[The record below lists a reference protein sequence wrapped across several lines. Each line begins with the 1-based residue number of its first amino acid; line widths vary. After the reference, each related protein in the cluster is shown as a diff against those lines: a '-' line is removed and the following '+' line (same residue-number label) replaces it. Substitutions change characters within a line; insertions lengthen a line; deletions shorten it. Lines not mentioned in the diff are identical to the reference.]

1 MAEQLQTEIR
11 DDRGTKNAR
20 RLRQSGKTPAILYG
34 HGKENVAIAI
44 DSSSLQA
51 ILRRGQR
58 LIELAGA
65 VNENAFVRDVQW
77 DAYGVN
83 LLHMDLTRVMEDDT
97 VEIDVTIEMRGTAP
111 GVSSGGVVSQAI
123 YSITLECP
131 VMEIPEKLEV
141 NINELQLDEM
151 ITVADI
157 EIPANCTLITDPVT
171 LAVQCVL
178 RMEEEEEEVEGDDV
192 EGTEDGE
199 QVVSAEPELIGRA
212 EDVADDESED
222 G

>member
-11 DDRGTKNAR
+11 DDRGTKNSR

-44 DSSSLQA
+44 DSSSLEA

-77 DAYGVN
+77 DTYGVN
-83 LLHMDLTRVMEDDT
+83 LLHMDLTRVREDDT
-97 VEIDVTIEMRGTAP
+97 VEIDVSIELRGTAP

-141 NINELQLDEM
+141 NINELQLEEI

-157 EIPANCTLITDPVT
+157 EIPANCTLITDPGT
-171 LAVQCVL
+171 LAVQCIV
-178 RMEEEEEEVEGDDV
+178 RMEDEEEVEGDDV

-199 QVVSAEPELIGRA
+199 QVVSSEPELIGGRP
-212 EDVADDESED
+212 EDDDESED
-222 G
+222 E

>member
-44 DSSSLQA
+44 DSSNLEA

-77 DAYGVN
+77 DTYGVN
-83 LLHMDLTRVMEDDT
+83 LLHMDLTRVREDDT
-97 VEIDVTIEMRGTAP
+97 VEIDVSIELRGTAP

-141 NINELQLDEM
+141 NINELQLEEI

-157 EIPANCTLITDPVT
+157 EIPANCTLITDPGT
-171 LAVQCVL
+171 LAVQCVV
-178 RMEEEEEEVEGDDV
+178 RMEDEEEGEGDDV

-199 QVVSAEPELIGRA
+199 QVVSAEPELIGGRP
-212 EDVADDESED
+212 EDDDDESED
-222 G
+222 E

>member
-44 DSSSLQA
+44 DSSSLEA

-77 DAYGVN
+77 DTYGVN
-83 LLHMDLTRVMEDDT
+83 LLHMDLTRVREDDT
-97 VEIDVTIEMRGTAP
+97 VEIDVSIELRGTAP

-141 NINELQLDEM
+141 NINELQLEEI

-157 EIPANCTLITDPVT
+157 EIPANCTLITDPGT
-171 LAVQCVL
+171 LAVQCIV
-178 RMEEEEEEVEGDDV
+178 RMEDEEEVEGDDV

-199 QVVSAEPELIGRA
+199 QVVSSEPELIGGRP
-212 EDVADDESED
+212 EDDDDESED
-222 G
+222 E

>member
-44 DSSSLQA
+44 DSSSLEA

-77 DAYGVN
+77 DTYGVN
-83 LLHMDLTRVMEDDT
+83 LLHMDLTRVREDDT
-97 VEIDVTIEMRGTAP
+97 VEIDVSIELRGTAP

-141 NINELQLDEM
+141 NINELQLEEI

-157 EIPANCTLITDPVT
+157 EIPANCTLISDPGT
-171 LAVQCVL
+171 LAVQCVV
-178 RMEEEEEEVEGDDV
+178 RMEDEEEVEGDDV

-199 QVVSAEPELIGRA
+199 QVVSSEPELIGGRP
-212 EDVADDESED
+212 EDDDDESED
-222 G
+222 E

>member
-20 RLRQSGKTPAILYG
+20 RLRQSGKIPAILYG

-44 DSSSLQA
+44 DSSSLEV

-77 DAYGVN
+77 DTYGVN

-97 VEIDVTIEMRGTAP
+97 VEIDVSIELRGTAP

-141 NINELQLDEM
+141 NINELQLDEA

-157 EIPANCTLITDPVT
+157 EIPANCTVITDPGT
-171 LAVQCVL
+171 LAVQCIL
-178 RMEEEEEEVEGDDV
+178 RMEEEEEIEGDDV
-192 EGTEDGE
+192 EGAEDGE
-199 QVVSAEPELIGRA
+199 QVVSAEPELIGGRA
-212 EDVADDESED
+212 EDDDDESED
-222 G
+222 E

>member
-1 MAEQLQTEIR
+1 MAEQLQTDIR

-44 DSSSLQA
+44 DSSSLEA

-58 LIELAGA
+58 LIELTGA

-77 DAYGVN
+77 DTYGVN
-83 LLHMDLTRVMEDDT
+83 LLHMDLTRVREDDT
-97 VEIDVTIEMRGTAP
+97 VEIDVSIELRGTAP

-141 NINELQLDEM
+141 NINELQLEEI

-157 EIPANCTLITDPVT
+157 EIPANCTLITDPGT
-171 LAVQCVL
+171 LAIQCIV
-178 RMEEEEEEVEGDDV
+178 RMEEEGEGDDV

-199 QVVSAEPELIGRA
+199 QVVSAEPELIGGRP
-212 EDVADDESED
+212 EDDDDESED
-222 G
+222 E

>member
-1 MAEQLQTEIR
+1 MAEQLQTDIR

-20 RLRQSGKTPAILYG
+20 RLRQSGKIPAILYG

-77 DAYGVN
+77 DTYGVN
-83 LLHMDLTRVMEDDT
+83 LLHMDLTRVREDDT
-97 VEIDVTIEMRGTAP
+97 VEIDVSIELRGTAP

-141 NINELQLDEM
+141 NINELQLEEV

-157 EIPANCTLITDPVT
+157 EIPANCTLITDPGT
-171 LAVQCVL
+171 LAIQCIV
-178 RMEEEEEEVEGDDV
+178 RMEEEEEVEGDDV

-199 QVVSAEPELIGRA
+199 QVVSAEPELIGGRP
-212 EDVADDESED
+212 EDDDDESED
-222 G
+222 E

>member
-44 DSSSLQA
+44 DSSSLET

-77 DAYGVN
+77 DTYGVN

-97 VEIDVTIEMRGTAP
+97 VEIDVSIELRGTAP

-131 VMEIPEKLEV
+131 VMEIPEKLEI
-141 NINELQLDEM
+141 NINELQLDET

-157 EIPANCTLITDPVT
+157 EIPANCTLITDPGT
-171 LAVQCVL
+171 LAVQCIL
-178 RMEEEEEEVEGDDV
+178 RMEEEEEIEGDDV
-192 EGTEDGE
+192 EGAEDGE
-199 QVVSAEPELIGRA
+199 QVVSAEPELIGGRA
-212 EDVADDESED
+212 EDDDDESED
-222 G
+222 E

>member
-44 DSSSLQA
+44 DSSSLEA

-77 DAYGVN
+77 DTYGVN
-83 LLHMDLTRVMEDDT
+83 LLHMDLTRVREDDT
-97 VEIDVTIEMRGTAP
+97 VEIDVSIELRGTAP
-111 GVSSGGVVSQAI
+111 GVSSGGVVNQAI

-141 NINELQLDEM
+141 NINELQLDEV

-157 EIPANCTLITDPVT
+157 DIPANCTLITDPVT
-171 LAVQCVL
+171 LAVQCIL
-178 RMEEEEEEVEGDDV
+178 RMEEEDEVEGDDV
-192 EGTEDGE
+192 EGAEDGE
-199 QVVSAEPELIGRA
+199 QIVSAEPELIGGRA
-212 EDVADDESED
+212 EDDDDESED
-222 G
+222 E

>member
-44 DSSSLQA
+44 DSSSLEA

-77 DAYGVN
+77 DTYGVN
-83 LLHMDLTRVMEDDT
+83 LLHMDLTRVREDDT
-97 VEIDVTIEMRGTAP
+97 VEIDVSIELRGTAP

-141 NINELQLDEM
+141 NINELQLEEI

-157 EIPANCTLITDPVT
+157 EIPANCTLISDPGT
-171 LAVQCVL
+171 LAVQCVV
-178 RMEEEEEEVEGDDV
+178 RMEDEEEVEGDDV

-199 QVVSAEPELIGRA
+199 QVVSSEPELIGGRP
-212 EDVADDESED
+212 EDDDESED
-222 G
+222 E

>member
-34 HGKENVAIAI
+34 PGKENVAIAI

-77 DAYGVN
+77 DAYGIN

-111 GVSSGGVVSQAI
+111 GVSSGGVVNQAI

-141 NINELQLDEM
+141 NINELQLEEV

-178 RMEEEEEEVEGDDV
+178 RMEEEEEVEGDDV

-212 EDVADDESED
+212 EDDADDESED
-222 G
+222 E

>member
-44 DSSSLQA
+44 DSSSLEV

-77 DAYGVN
+77 DTYGVN

-97 VEIDVTIEMRGTAP
+97 VEIDVSIELRGTAP

-141 NINELQLDEM
+141 NINELQLEEI

-157 EIPANCTLITDPVT
+157 EIPANCTLITDPGT
-171 LAVQCVL
+171 LAVQCLV
-178 RMEEEEEEVEGDDV
+178 RMEEEEEVEGDDV

-199 QVVSAEPELIGRA
+199 QVVSSEPELIGGRP
-212 EDVADDESED
+212 EDDDESED
-222 G
+222 E

>member
-44 DSSSLQA
+44 DSSNLEA

-77 DAYGVN
+77 DTYGVN
-83 LLHMDLTRVMEDDT
+83 LLHMDLTRVREDDT
-97 VEIDVTIEMRGTAP
+97 VEIDVSIELRGTAP

-141 NINELQLDEM
+141 NINELQLEEI

-157 EIPANCTLITDPVT
+157 EIPANCTLITDPGT
-171 LAVQCVL
+171 LAVQCVV
-178 RMEEEEEEVEGDDV
+178 RMEDEEEVEGDDV

-199 QVVSAEPELIGRA
+199 QVVSSEPELIGGRP
-212 EDVADDESED
+212 EDDDDESED
-222 G
+222 E

>member
-1 MAEQLQTEIR
+1 MPSQIQTEIR

-44 DSSSLQA
+44 DSSSLEV

-77 DAYGVN
+77 DTYGVN
-83 LLHMDLTRVMEDDT
+83 LLHMDLTRVREDDT
-97 VEIDVTIEMRGTAP
+97 VEIDVSIELRGTAP

-141 NINELQLDEM
+141 NINELQLEEI

-157 EIPANCTLITDPVT
+157 EIPANCTLITDPGT
-171 LAVQCVL
+171 LAVQCIV
-178 RMEEEEEEVEGDDV
+178 RMEDEEEVEGDDV

-199 QVVSAEPELIGRA
+199 QVVSSEPELIGGRP
-212 EDVADDESED
+212 EDDDESED
-222 G
+222 E

>member
-11 DDRGTKNAR
+11 EDRGTKNAR

-44 DSSSLQA
+44 DSSSLEA

-77 DAYGVN
+77 DTYGVN
-83 LLHMDLTRVMEDDT
+83 LLHMDLTRVREDDT
-97 VEIDVTIEMRGTAP
+97 VEIDVSIELRGTAP
-111 GVSSGGVVSQAI
+111 GVSSGGVVNQAI

-141 NINELQLDEM
+141 NINELQLDEV

-157 EIPANCTLITDPVT
+157 DIPANCTLITDPVT
-171 LAVQCVL
+171 LAVQCIL
-178 RMEEEEEEVEGDDV
+178 RMEEEDEVEGDDV
-192 EGTEDGE
+192 EGAEDGE
-199 QVVSAEPELIGRA
+199 QIVSAEPELIGGRA
-212 EDVADDESED
+212 EDDDDESED
-222 G
+222 E

>member
-44 DSSSLQA
+44 DSSSLEA

-77 DAYGVN
+77 DTYGVN
-83 LLHMDLTRVMEDDT
+83 LVHMDLTRVREDDT
-97 VEIDVTIEMRGTAP
+97 VEIDVSIELRGTAP

-141 NINELQLDEM
+141 NINELQLEEV

-157 EIPANCTLITDPVT
+157 EIPANCTLITDPGT
-171 LAVQCVL
+171 LAVQCIL
-178 RMEEEEEEVEGDDV
+178 RMEEEEEIEGDDV
-192 EGTEDGE
+192 EGAEDGE
-199 QVVSAEPELIGRA
+199 QVVSAEPELIGGRA
-212 EDVADDESED
+212 EDDDDESED
-222 G
+222 E

>member
-20 RLRQSGKTPAILYG
+20 RLRQSGKIPAILYG

-44 DSSSLQA
+44 DSSSLEV

-77 DAYGVN
+77 DTYGVN

-97 VEIDVTIEMRGTAP
+97 VEIDVSIELRGTAP

-141 NINELQLDEM
+141 NINELQLDEA

-157 EIPANCTLITDPVT
+157 EIPANCTLITDPGT
-171 LAVQCVL
+171 LAVQCIL
-178 RMEEEEEEVEGDDV
+178 RMEEEEEIEGDDV
-192 EGTEDGE
+192 EGAEDGE
-199 QVVSAEPELIGRA
+199 QVVSAEPELIGGRA
-212 EDVADDESED
+212 EDDDDESED
-222 G
+222 E

>member
-44 DSSSLQA
+44 DSSSLEA

-77 DAYGVN
+77 DTYGVN

-97 VEIDVTIEMRGTAP
+97 VEIDVSIELRGTAP

-141 NINELQLDEM
+141 NINELQLEEV

-157 EIPANCTLITDPVT
+157 EIPANCTLITDPGT
-171 LAVQCVL
+171 LAVQCIV
-178 RMEEEEEEVEGDDV
+178 RMEEEEEIEGDDV
-192 EGTEDGE
+192 EGAEDGE
-199 QVVSAEPELIGRA
+199 QVVSAEPELIGGRA
-212 EDVADDESED
+212 EDDDDESED
-222 G
+222 E

>member
-1 MAEQLQTEIR
+1 MAEQLQTDIR

-44 DSSSLQA
+44 DSSSLEA

-58 LIELAGA
+58 LIELTGA

-77 DAYGVN
+77 DTYGVN
-83 LLHMDLTRVMEDDT
+83 LLHMDLTRVREDDT
-97 VEIDVTIEMRGTAP
+97 VEIDVSIELRGTAP

-141 NINELQLDEM
+141 NINELQLEEI

-157 EIPANCTLITDPVT
+157 EIPANCTLITDPGT
-171 LAVQCVL
+171 LAIQCIV
-178 RMEEEEEEVEGDDV
+178 RMEEEEEGEGDDV

-199 QVVSAEPELIGRA
+199 QVVSAEPELIGGRP
-212 EDVADDESED
+212 EDDDDESED
-222 G
+222 E

>member
-44 DSSSLQA
+44 DSSSLEA

-77 DAYGVN
+77 DTYGVN
-83 LLHMDLTRVMEDDT
+83 LLHMDLTRVREDDT
-97 VEIDVTIEMRGTAP
+97 VEIDVSIELRGTAP

-141 NINELQLDEM
+141 NINELQLEEI

-157 EIPANCTLITDPVT
+157 EIPANCTLITDPGT
-171 LAVQCVL
+171 LAVQCVV
-178 RMEEEEEEVEGDDV
+178 RMEDEEEVEGDDV

-199 QVVSAEPELIGRA
+199 QVVSSEPELIGGRP
-212 EDVADDESED
+212 EDDDDESED
-222 G
+222 E

>member
-44 DSSSLQA
+44 DSSSLEV

-77 DAYGVN
+77 DTYGVN
-83 LLHMDLTRVMEDDT
+83 LLHMDLTRVREDDT
-97 VEIDVTIEMRGTAP
+97 VEIDVSIELRGTAP

-141 NINELQLDEM
+141 NINELQLDEA

-157 EIPANCTLITDPVT
+157 EIPANCTLITDPGT
-171 LAVQCVL
+171 LAVQCIL
-178 RMEEEEEEVEGDDV
+178 RMEEEEEIEGEDV
-192 EGTEDGE
+192 EGAEDGE
-199 QVVSAEPELIGRA
+199 QVVSAEPELIGGRA
-212 EDVADDESED
+212 EDDDDESED
-222 G
+222 E